1 MPWNPA
7 HYRKIREVVKILEE
21 NKITNVGKNKIT
33 NMGKNTPYSETH
45 SKEMQDKLEPIEVD
59 KK

>member
-1 MPWNPA
+1 MPWNPE

-21 NKITNVGKNKIT
+21 NKIT